1 MELFDSQE
9 DGLEFMEDFG
19 FETAKASFLEKI
31 GRIHEAADVYFREGQ
46 TEEAI
51 GLLLN
56 DNNRQDS
63 LARAVDYLRTSLW
76 NQYPFGIDA
85 QEEDEAGRA
94 KALHLIQKVDKTK
107 LDEEI
112 AAEVSVLL

>member
-19 FETAKASFLEKI
+19 FETARASFLEKI

-51 GLLLN
+51 GLLLR
-56 DNNRQDS
+56 DKNRPDS

-76 NQYPFGIDA
+76 NRFPFGIDVRK
-85 QEEDEAGRA
+85 EDDAGCPEAFN
-94 KALHLIQKVDKTK
+94 LIQKIDQTR
-107 LDEEI
+107 LDEGI
-112 AAEVSVLL
+112 VAEVSVL